1 MPNWTK
7 FLVAILV
14 AGAGIV
20 VFVKMYID
28 SETRALVSEMEINEN
43 KHETRAQSSSLLIN
57 TKHYIEQRN
66 NLSRIL
72 NMKQQT
78 VGQMDCE
85 VNAV

>member
-1 MPNWTK
+1 M
-7 FLVAILV
+7 
-14 AGAGIV
+14 AGAGLV

-28 SETRALVSEMEINEN
+28 NETRALVSVMEINED
-43 KHETRAQSSSLLIN
+43 KHEARAQPSSLLIN

-85 VNAV
+85 VNSVCFLYTLS